1 MVKQHWMVRFL
12 RMVAILFVLFGCLI
26 VFWYT
31 PFYSNLMVRILN
43 TFVPVEVNQVAAKS
57 QQNAALS
64 ETENLEPGSD
74 LWIARQAYLK
84 LMEELLKNNDA
95 KDLLA
100 LQLRYRALQ
109 EKIAKEQK
117 EDDEEQIKPV
127 IPLVS
132 EHAAS
137 DAVEDQPNDVVKNLL
152 DLNSEDNKALM
163 DEYLTFLKKYKVVDK
178 NLHENPSASAVEL
191 SSSQVQQDLE
201 SLPNKNSE
209 LLKPVSQ
216 PYAIVVLGGGLTL
229 DKNQKD
235 IIVNDYTKLR
245 LETTIALE
253 KKIKLPIVLSGV
265 EAPYMQKWLAE
276 RGVQAKLLEN
286 RSMNTCENTRFSSL
300 LLQKKGGAPTVM
312 LITDRYHM
320 PRTRRLFALNG
331 IETIPVDAPMP
342 TQLTEWQPSK
352 QNYDHSR
359 RANYETL
366 ATIRDMLFGSSG
378 CREVP

>member
-1 MVKQHWMVRFL
+1 MVKQHWIVRFL

-31 PFYSNLMVRILN
+31 PFYSNLMVRLLN

-84 LMEELLKNNDA
+84 LMEEQLKNNNA
-95 KDLLA
+95 QDLIV
-100 LQLRYRALQ
+100 LQLRYKALQ
-109 EKIAKEQK
+109 EKIAKKQK
-117 EDDEEQIKPV
+117 EDDEEQVKPT

-137 DAVEDQPNDVVKNLL
+137 DVAVEQSNDVVKNLL

-163 DEYLTFLKKYKVVDK
+163 DEYLTFLKKHKIDD
-178 NLHENPSASAVEL
+178 NRLHENPSASAVQL
-191 SSSQVQQDLE
+191 SSSQVQEDIE
-201 SLPNKNSE
+201 SLPNRNNE
-209 LLKPVSQ
+209 TPKPISQ

-253 KKIKLPIVLSGV
+253 EKMKLPIVLSGV
-265 EAPYMQKWLAE
+265 EAPYMQKWLSE